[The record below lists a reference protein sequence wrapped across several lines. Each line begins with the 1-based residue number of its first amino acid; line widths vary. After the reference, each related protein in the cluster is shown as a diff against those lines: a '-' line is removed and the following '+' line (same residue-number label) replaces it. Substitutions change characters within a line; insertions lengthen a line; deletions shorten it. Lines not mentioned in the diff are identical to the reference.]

1 MIYDLIKKENL
12 EAMKRRDSVARAIY
26 SVLIGK
32 LDLLKIAKREK
43 QEELTD
49 SDCVSVIQKTLKE
62 LEDEKENY
70 AKVNN
75 VDKVESIKL
84 QIEYAKAF
92 LPKMLSEDEVRDIIS
107 SLDDKTIPSIMKYFK
122 ANYAGK
128 CDMAIVNKVAKSFS

>member
-1 MIYDLIKKENL
+1 MIYDVIKKENL

-49 SDCVSVIQKTLKE
+49 ADCVSVIQKTLKE

-75 VDKVESIKL
+75 VEKVESIKL
-84 QIEYAKAF
+84 QIEFAKAF
-92 LPKMLSEDEVRDIIS
+92 LPKMLSEDEVKEIIS
-107 SLDDKTIPSIMKYFK
+107 SLEDKSIPNIMKYFK

-128 CDMAIVNKVAKSFS
+128 CDMGIVNKVAKSIN